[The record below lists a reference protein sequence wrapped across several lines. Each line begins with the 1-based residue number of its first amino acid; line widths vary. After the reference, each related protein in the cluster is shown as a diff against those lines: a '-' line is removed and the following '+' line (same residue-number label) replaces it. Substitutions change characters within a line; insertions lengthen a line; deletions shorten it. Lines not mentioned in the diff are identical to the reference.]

1 MGSRAPESMQT
12 GYLGQERAW
21 PSLRELQACNSR
33 PKRCAQQCRR
43 VWYCRQ
49 PQNPPQLQK
58 LTGVSALDFTIGPSA
73 YKQLLPCHPSPP
85 ATAVTMAAMSLQ
97 ATLVCTEAS
106 PAIGGQF
113 TALSAEISW
122 KPGDLASRRAHN
134 YYSRVEQTTTP
145 DTLTTPLTH
154 LLVQPCPI
162 HLLGVPPG
170 PGNKQ
175 DRGHTGRQSDRQR
188 KKEEEGQLLRWHRT
202 LLCMVKL

>member
-1 MGSRAPESMQT
+1 MGSRAPESKQT

-85 ATAVTMAAMSLQ
+85 ATAVTMAVMSLQ
-97 ATLVCTEAS
+97 AALVRTAAS
-106 PAIGGQF
+106 PAISGQF
-113 TALSAEISW
+113 IALSREISW
-122 KPGDLASRRAHN
+122 KLGDQPSRRPHN
-134 YYSRVEQTTTP
+134 SYQRVEQTSTP
-145 DTLTTPLTH
+145 NTHITLLTH
-154 LLVQPCPI
+154 LFSELA
-162 HLLGVPPG
+162 VPSSVERPPE
-170 PGNKQ
+170 PGNQ
-175 DRGHTGRQSDRQR
+175 QGRRADRQADR
-188 KKEEEGQLLRWHRT
+188 QAEGEGEEGGEEGQRECEGTSL
-202 LLCMVKL
+202 